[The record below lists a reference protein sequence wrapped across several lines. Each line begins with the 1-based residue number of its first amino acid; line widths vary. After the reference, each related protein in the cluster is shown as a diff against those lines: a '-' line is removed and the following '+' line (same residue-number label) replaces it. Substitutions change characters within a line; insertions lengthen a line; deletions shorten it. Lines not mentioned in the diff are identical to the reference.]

1 MPFFAAS
8 KIHDGNNWLPDNT
21 VIQTDDEGMI
31 LALHQGEVTGT
42 VQHFD
47 GVLCPGF
54 VNAHC
59 HLELSHLK
67 GLVKEHTGLIPFLQ
81 AIPRHRNDFTD
92 EQKREARHSAFE
104 ELRSNG
110 TVAVGDIANTADTAD
125 LRATGLMHF
134 HSFAEAIGFSEQNAQ
149 ASFERSLQLLHLFQN
164 SEGGAKIL
172 RQSITPHAP
181 YSVSR
186 ALFTLIHKHDKQA
199 LLSIHNQES
208 RAEDEYY
215 TMKKGAVN
223 LLLHGFG
230 IDDSFFEPSGKSSL
244 QTYLPWLHD
253 THPLILVHNTYSH
266 STDIAVALA
275 SIPQL
280 YWCLCPN
287 ANIYIEN
294 TLPDVMAM
302 VHAGLCICVGT
313 DSLASNHGLSV
324 LAELQT
330 LHKHFPDLGWDTLL
344 RWGTLN
350 GAKALQMEEHIGSIS
365 VDKKP
370 GLLHIKDLD
379 APNAAATI
387 LMPC

>member
-8 KIHDGNNWLPDNT
+8 KIHDGNKWLPDNT

-31 LALHQGEVTGT
+31 LALHQGEVTGA
-42 VQHFD
+42 VQQFD

-67 GLVKEHTGLIPFLQ
+67 RMVKEHTGLIPFLQ

-110 TVAVGDIANTADTAD
+110 TVAVGDIANTADTND
-125 LRATGLMHF
+125 LRDLHQMHF
-134 HSFAEAIGFSEQNAQ
+134 HSFAEAIGFSEHNALQ
-149 ASFERSLQLLHLFQN
+149 SFNRSLQLLHLFENCAQ
-164 SEGGAKIL
+164 GAKIL

-181 YSVSR
+181 YSVSHG
-186 ALFTLIHKHDKQA
+186 LFTLIHKHDKQA

-208 RAEDEYY
+208 KAEDEYY
-215 TMKKGAVN
+215 TIKKGPVN

-230 IDDSFFEPSGKSSL
+230 IDDSFFEASGKSSL
-244 QTYLPWLHD
+244 QTYLPWLHH
-253 THPLILVHNTYSH
+253 THPLILVHNTFSH

-287 ANIYIEN
+287 ANLYIEQ

-302 VHAGLCICVGT
+302 VHAGLSICVGT
-313 DSLASNHGLSV
+313 DSLASNHKLSV
-324 LAELQT
+324 LGELQT
-330 LHKHFPDLGWDTLL
+330 LHAHFPEIAWDTLL
-344 RWGTLN
+344 QWGTLN
-350 GAKALQMEEHIGSIS
+350 GAKALQMDSQIGSIA
-365 VDKKP
+365 VGKKP
-370 GLLHIKDLD
+370 GLLHIKDLT
-379 APNAAATI
+379 AQKPEI
-387 LMPC
+387 EVIYS